1 MTQELTLLLPELTL
15 LALACLI
22 LIIDTFQ
29 KENTN
34 ITFFSAEF
42 ALLIVGILIY
52 NFYPDNELYA
62 FNGTFVSD
70 SLSASIKIS
79 ICVFTIFALYY
90 SDAYLCEHRWNR
102 GEYYVLALFAVLG
115 MFIMASAASL
125 ITVYLGL
132 ELLSLS
138 LYAMVAMHRESLQS
152 SEAAMKYFILGAI
165 ASGLLLYGISIVY
178 GVTGS
183 IELSV
188 IKQTIQYNQY
198 DPVLLSFALVFII
211 AAIAFKFGA
220 APFHMWVPDVYQGAP
235 TAIVVF
241 ISSVP
246 KIAAFTLVFRILGE
260 GALIILNGGQNI
272 LIVIALLSI
281 AIGNIVAIAQTN
293 IKRMLAY
300 STISHMGFL
309 ILGILSI
316 DNVTQTQSADFS
328 DALFYVLSYALMS
341 MAVFGI
347 IILVGRRDKEANELS
362 DYKGLSARNPWFAFI
377 LLILM
382 FSMAGV
388 PPFIGFWAKLYVLQD
403 IINAGYIWL
412 AIVAVFFSIIGAYY
426 YLRVVKIIYFDK
438 AETLTAIK
446 ATQTYRAVISLN
458 GLAIVFFGIFPG
470 MLMSLCESILK

>member
-138 LYAMVAMHRESLQS
+138 LYAMVAMHRDSLQS

-183 IELSV
+183 IELNV
-188 IKQTIQYNQY
+188 IKQSIQYNQY

-220 APFHMWVPDVYQGAP
+220 APFHMWVPDVYHGAP
-235 TAIVVF
+235 TAVVVF

-281 AIGNIVAIAQTN
+281 AIGNIIAIAQTN

-341 MAVFGI
+341 MAVFGM

-470 MLMSLCESILK
+470 MLMSLCENILK